1 MAGAGPVDHP
11 RPGDPLGV
19 FAPGLFAGR
28 VALVTGAGSGIG
40 RATALGFARYGA
52 DVVLAGRT
60 AGTLDATAAAVRAIG
75 PRALVVPTDIRR
87 PDQVDALR
95 DAAYTTFGQV
105 DFLVNNA
112 GGQFPAPPSQISDNG
127 WRAVVDL
134 NLNGTW
140 TMCNRFMGPMAEAGS
155 GAIVNV
161 IHVYSFDQGAPAFA
175 HSGAARAGVL
185 NLTRTLAPYLGRH
198 GVTINALAPG
208 VVGTAGLQANEADAL
223 GMDEAAAQDT
233 AAAIAPVGRMGRA
246 GEMAAIVLFL
256 CSPAARFVN
265 GAAIVADGGELV
277 NGLWNPFPPG
287 TL

>member
-1 MAGAGPVDHP
+1 MSPTE
-11 RPGDPLGV
+11 PLEV
-19 FAPGLFAGR
+19 FAPGLFTGR
-28 VALVTGAGSGIG
+28 VSLVTGAGSGIG

-60 AGTLDATAAAVRAIG
+60 AETLEDTASAAREHGV
-75 PRALVVPTDIRR
+75 RALVVPTDIRT
-87 PDQVDALR
+87 PEQVDALR
-95 DAAYTTFGQV
+95 DAAYDTFGQV

-140 TMCNRFMGPMAEAGS
+140 NMVNRFMGPMTDAGF

-208 VVGTAGLQANEADAL
+208 VVGTAGMQANEADAL
-223 GMDEAAAQDT
+223 GMDEDAAEDRAAAM
-233 AAAIAPVGRMGRA
+233 APIGRMGRA
-246 GEMAAIVLFL
+246 SEMAAIVLFL

-265 GAAIVADGGELV
+265 GAALVADGGELV